1 VVLGSPSPAVRAVKA
16 AQLFE
21 RGFQVGPLSWLTP
34 GLGQLDALQPLNVDP
49 PNLRETVCG
58 KNRRRP
64 PSEEAEN
71 DPLADAPADSPYA
84 AFLSTLRGPGKSV
97 TGPLLQDVRLGEP
110 VRVFTGPPHAPS
122 EVAPGEA
129 KAKTKA
135 KSKTAKGKKS
145 DDSKV
150 ANTAKST
157 PEAKKKAA
165 AKAAP
170 KDAPKKE
177 AAKKDAK
184 KEVKKD
190 TVKKEATKK
199 DGAKKDAQATAKV
212 TAKTKSGAKK
222 SETPAKQ

>member
-1 VVLGSPSPAVRAVKA
+1 
-16 AQLFE
+16 
-21 RGFQVGPLSWLTP
+21 
-34 GLGQLDALQPLNVDP
+34 
-49 PNLRETVCG
+49 VCG

-129 KAKTKA
+129 KTKGKS

-165 AKAAP
+165 AK
-170 KDAPKKE
+170 
-177 AAKKDAK
+177 KDAK
-184 KEVKKD
+184 KETTK
-190 TVKKEATKK
+190 KKEATKK
-199 DGAKKDAQATAKV
+199 ETTKKETTKKEGAKKDAQATAKV